1 MRYLALATDYDG
13 TLATHGTVPPHVLA
27 ALQRARDAGRR
38 LLLVT
43 GRVWP
48 ELQAVFPEYK
58 IFHRIVAENGAL
70 LIDPETS
77 EQTLLGA
84 TPPDR
89 FIQRL
94 RELRVEPIAVGKV
107 IVATWEP
114 WQHAVLGAIR
124 ELGLELQVIFNKGA
138 VMVLPSGVN
147 KASGLCAALAQ
158 LGISRHNCI
167 AVGDA
172 ENDHALLEQSQLGVA
187 VANAIPML
195 KEHADWITSGERG
208 DGVVELIDEW
218 LSNDL
223 NRRAAKHGRVR
234 LTLGRREN
242 GEPYSIPVQGARVLL
257 CGRSGSGK
265 STLTSALLEQLTEAE
280 YQYCLLDPEGD
291 FQTSPGRVV
300 MGDAEHPPDPAEVVK
315 ALAVTPANV
324 VVNLLSVPLEE
335 RPAFATLLLKQ
346 LAHHQDVYGRPH
358 WVVIDEA
365 HHMLAPTAELRVP
378 ELHEDSSG
386 TLLVTVHPAH
396 LHSTEL
402 ARVDTVVIVGTSP
415 QQTLDELAEARGLDL
430 PLLSEPALEPGQIV
444 VWSREQPFEL
454 VKLVALESRE
464 DRRRHQ
470 RKYAVGELG
479 PDKSF
484 YFRGPSGALNLRAHN
499 LALFLQM
506 ADGVDPETWTYHL
519 ERNDYSTWLRES
531 VKDAELADEVRQIEG
546 DPAALDQSRALVRKA
561 IDRRYTLP
569 A

>member
-13 TLATHGTVPPHVLA
+13 TLATHGEVPPHVLA

-38 LLLVT
+38 LVLVT

-48 ELQAVFPEYK
+48 ELQAVFPQYK
-58 IFHRIVAENGAL
+58 VFHRIVAENGAL

-84 TPPDR
+84 TPPEA
-89 FIQRL
+89 FIERL
-94 RELRVEPIAVGKV
+94 RALHVEPISIGKV

-124 ELGLELQVIFNKGA
+124 DLGLELQVIFNKGA

-147 KASGLCAALAQ
+147 KASGLCAALSQ

-187 VANAIPML
+187 VANSIPML
-195 KEHADWITSGERG
+195 KERADWTTLGERG

-218 LSNDL
+218 LQSDL
-223 NRRAAKHGRVR
+223 SARTPRHGRVH
-234 LTLGRREN
+234 LTLGRRES
-242 GEPYSIPVQGARVLL
+242 GEAYTVPLQGARLLL
-257 CGRSGSGK
+257 CGRSGAGK

-280 YQYCLLDPEGD
+280 YQYCLIDPEGD

-300 MGDAEHPPDPAEVVK
+300 MGDAEHRPDPAEVVK

-324 VVNLLSVPLEE
+324 VVNLLGVPLEE
-335 RPAFATLLLKQ
+335 RPAFAALLLKQ

-365 HHMLAPTAELRVP
+365 HHMLSNTTDVKVA
-378 ELHEDSSG
+378 ELHEESSG
-386 TLLVTVHPAH
+386 TLLVTVHPSH
-396 LHSTEL
+396 LHPSEL
-402 ARVDTVVIVGTSP
+402 SRIDTVVVVGTSP
-415 QQTLDELAEARGLDL
+415 RESLDELAAARGLDL
-430 PLLSEPALEPGQIV
+430 PPLEEPALEPGQIV
-444 VWSREQPFEL
+444 VWSRQQPFEL
-454 VKLVALESRE
+454 VKLAGLESRE
-464 DRRRHQ
+464 ERRRHQ

-484 YFRGPSGALNLRAHN
+484 YFRGPTGALNLRAHN

-506 ADGVDPETWTYHL
+506 ADGVDPETWSYHL
-519 ERNDYSTWLRES
+519 ERNDYSTWLRDA
-531 VKDAELADEVRQIEG
+531 VKDSELAEEVLQIEG
-546 DPAALDQSRALVRKA
+546 EPSAPEQSRALVRKA